1 MISKKISTL
10 LSKAQDTRTLTIFC
24 LGFVSGLPLLLTLS
38 TLSYWLATAG
48 ISKTAIGL
56 FALVGI
62 PYSLKFLWSPFLD
75 QVSLPFLTKLLG
87 NRRGW
92 ILLTQILVM
101 ISMIGLGYSNPEI
114 NIFHTALWATL
125 LSFFSA
131 SQDIVIDGYRIEIER
146 DRGIGSSAIQLG
158 YRLGMLV
165 AGAGAIYLSIF
176 FQWSQVFQIM
186 ASLMLIGCIT
196 VFLGPRSPKDSKKS
210 ISRKEGVLNF
220 ATKWFLKNIIKP
232 FHEFIA
238 RKFSLAVILFIILYK
253 LGDAILGVMANP
265 FYVEIGFSAQEIAT
279 ASKVFGS
286 LATIVGVIFGGFL
299 TSSIGIFRSL
309 LICGILQALS
319 NLMFAFQAIVG
330 DNFSVLF
337 LTIGIEN
344 LSGGMGAAAFVA
356 FLSSMCNRSHVVT
369 QYALLS
375 SFMAFSR
382 TALSSFGGWLA
393 DELSWF
399 LFFLL
404 SGFLAIPGLII
415 LIFLM
420 KRIKLFLPSNAS

>member
-210 ISRKEGVLNF
+210 ISRK
-220 ATKWFLKNIIKP
+220 P
-232 FHEFIA
+232 
-238 RKFSLAVILFIILYK
+238 
-253 LGDAILGVMANP
+253 
-265 FYVEIGFSAQEIAT
+265 
-279 ASKVFGS
+279 
-286 LATIVGVIFGGFL
+286 
-299 TSSIGIFRSL
+299 
-309 LICGILQALS
+309 
-319 NLMFAFQAIVG
+319 
-330 DNFSVLF
+330 
-337 LTIGIEN
+337 
-344 LSGGMGAAAFVA
+344 LSGHWPEPGYFPRVRTG
-356 FLSSMCNRSHVVT
+356 CC
-369 QYALLS
+369 
-375 SFMAFSR
+375 SR
-382 TALSSFGGWLA
+382 F
-393 DELSWF
+393 
-399 LFFLL
+399 
-404 SGFLAIPGLII
+404 
-415 LIFLM
+415 
-420 KRIKLFLPSNAS
+420 RVLPVGTGSR